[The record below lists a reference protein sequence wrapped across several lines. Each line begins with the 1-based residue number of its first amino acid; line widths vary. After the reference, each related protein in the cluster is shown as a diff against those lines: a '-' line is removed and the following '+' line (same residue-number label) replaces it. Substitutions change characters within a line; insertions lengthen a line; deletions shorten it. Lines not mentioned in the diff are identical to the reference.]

1 MATFRDPIECFAPLE
16 VVERMLEI
24 RQECGFNEAIF
35 LHDSNDLADFL
46 DAYGFNVYAFSSRNE
61 TMNYGKYRAPLV
73 PNGDSIDSLKSE
85 Q

>member
-1 MATFRDPIECFAPLE
+1 MATFRDPIQCFAPLE

-24 RQECGFNEAIF
+24 RRECGFNGAIF
-35 LHDSNDLADFL
+35 LHESNDLADFL

-61 TMNYGKYRAPLV
+61 TMNYGNYRAPLV

>member
-24 RQECGFNEAIF
+24 RAECGFPESIF
-35 LHDSNDLADFL
+35 LHDSNELADFL
-46 DAYGFNVYAFSSRNE
+46 DSYGFNAYAFSAKNV
-61 TMNYGKYRAPLV
+61 TMDYGKYRAPLV
-73 PNGDSIDSLKSE
+73 PNGENFNSLKSE